1 LEQSFLYRAGRSF
14 PSVIEVTA
22 KCEGLLAAHGRP
34 GTGEKMEKR
43 MSDFNA
49 ITEFIAGLSYGL
61 NKYQRSFAFCVLLAI
76 AAAIGLRPALAA
88 QGVEIKTLSSRP
100 DMVSGGD
107 VLVQVTG
114 PPEILAKNL
123 AIWASGREVTSAFHV
138 SPLTQTLVGLVGGLA
153 PGKTLLVVKT
163 GRKVRA
169 RLEITN
175 HAVSGPI
182 ISGPHQMP
190 FVCETDS
197 AGLGPPL
204 DPDCSV
210 KTQVAY
216 FYKTAQPPS
225 LAEMTAKRKPGDPP
239 SGFKVYDANAPRPS
253 DLAQATTTEG
263 KKVDYIV
270 RRETGTINRAVYE
283 IAFLHVPG
291 TPLPDPWTAT
301 PSWNR
306 RLVYTFGGG
315 CSAGYRQG
323 HPPNSLDNMML
334 SLGYAQA
341 TSSLNVFG
349 NNCDDVISAETLA
362 MVKEHFIKSFGVP
375 VHTIGWGGSGG
386 SMQQHLISQNYP
398 ELLDGIIPSMSY
410 PDIVTVVPGIV
421 DCTLLAHALDN
432 SKLAWTEEQKTAIS
446 GFATWGTCSK
456 ESKGNSWIKTHF
468 SPDLAHP
475 MTCNRIIPH
484 ELVYD
489 PATNLKGARCD
500 VYDNQVNVFGAD
512 PKTGF
517 ARRPLDNVG
526 VQYGLVAFNQGIIS
540 AEQFLELNQNM
551 GGYNDQGSISAGR
564 MEGDAEALRIAYAT
578 GQVNS
583 GAGGLALVPIIDI
596 RVYADT
602 VPDIHDEYRSF
613 VTRARLAAT
622 NGSSDNQVMMTFP
635 FTTKPDKKLG
645 ESFAGVAGTLV
656 PKMDQWLDNLAK
668 QPSKVATLAAIV
680 AARPADLADA
690 CWSEGGEK
698 IIEKRTYDG
707 QTRCNQLYPPRGDP
721 RIAAGEPLTE
731 DVLKCTLKPPDR
743 KDYAHPLSDQQW
755 ARLKTI
761 FPLGVCD
768 YTRPGIGQGPMQG
781 TWRKY

>member
-1 LEQSFLYRAGRSF
+1 
-14 PSVIEVTA
+14 
-22 KCEGLLAAHGRP
+22 
-34 GTGEKMEKR
+34 MEKHMGDINGTIKIIAASNSGLKKYCR
-43 MSDFNA
+43 AFA
-49 ITEFIAGLSYGL
+49 I
-61 NKYQRSFAFCVLLAI
+61 CVLLACVS
-76 AAAIGLRPALAA
+76 AVGLRPALGA
-88 QGVEIKTLSSRP
+88 QRVEIKALSSRP

-114 PPEILAKNL
+114 PQEILTKNL
-123 AIWASGREVTSAFHV
+123 SIWAGGREVTSAFHV

-153 PGKTLLVVKT
+153 PGKTLLEVKT

-169 RLEITN
+169 RLEIIN
-175 HAVSGPI
+175 HGINGPI
-182 ISGPHQMP
+182 FSGPHQTP
-190 FVCETDS
+190 FICETES
-197 AGLGPPL
+197 AGLGVAL
-204 DPDCSV
+204 DPDCSA

-216 FYKTAQPPS
+216 FYKTTEVPS
-225 LAEMTAKRKPGDPP
+225 AAERTAKRKSGDPP
-239 SGFKVYDANAPRPS
+239 LGFKVYDAKTPRPS

-270 RRETGTINRAVYE
+270 RRETGTINRAIYE
-283 IAFLHVPG
+283 IAFLHAPG
-291 TPLPDPWTAT
+291 TPLPDPWTST
-301 PSWNR
+301 PGWNR

-315 CSAGYRQG
+315 CSAGFRQG
-323 HPPNSLDNMML
+323 HPPSSLDNMML
-334 SLGYAQA
+334 SLGYAHA

-349 NNCDDVISAETLA
+349 NNCDEVISAETLA

-386 SMQQHLISQNYP
+386 SMQQHLISQNYSG
-398 ELLDGIIPSMSY
+398 LLDGIIPSMSY

-421 DCTLLAHALDN
+421 DCTLLAHALEN
-432 SKLAWTEEQKTAIS
+432 SKLTWTEGQKTAIS

-456 ESKGNSWIKTHF
+456 ESKGNSWIKTHY

-475 MTCNRIIPH
+475 VSCNRTIPH

-489 PATNLKGARCD
+489 PATNSKGARCD
-500 VYDNQVNVFGAD
+500 VYDNEINIFGAE

-540 AEQFLELNQNM
+540 ADQFLELNQNM
-551 GGYNDQGSISAGR
+551 GGYDDQGNISSGR

-622 NGSSDNQVMMTFP
+622 NGSADNQVMMTFP
-635 FTTKPDKKLG
+635 FTTKPGKKVG
-645 ESFAGVAGTLV
+645 ESFSGFAASLV

-668 QPSKVATLAAIV
+668 QPSKGSKLGAIV
-680 AARPADLADA
+680 AARPAELTDE
-690 CWSEGGEK
+690 CWTEDGEK
-698 IIEKRTYDG
+698 IIEKRTYEG
-707 QTRCNQLYPPRGDP
+707 RTRCNQLFPPHGDP

-731 DVLKCTLKPPDR
+731 DVLKCALKPLDR
-743 KDYAHPLSDQQW
+743 KDYAHTFSDEQW
-755 ARLKTI
+755 VHLKGI

-781 TWRKY
+781 TWRRY